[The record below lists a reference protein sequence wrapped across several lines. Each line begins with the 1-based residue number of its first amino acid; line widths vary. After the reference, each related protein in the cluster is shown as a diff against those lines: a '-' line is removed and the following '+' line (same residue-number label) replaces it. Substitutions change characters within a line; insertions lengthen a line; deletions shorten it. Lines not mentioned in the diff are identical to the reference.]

1 MRANQVIVMI
11 SVVQLKNS
19 LATIELAARQD
30 TRLLELGQHTVNR
43 GQADIDTLA
52 NQHTINVLGAQMA
65 LTGFMKDIQDFQAG
79 ECGFESNI
87 FKVALVVFGLQGY
100 PLALS
105 PYSIKLV

>member
-1 MRANQVIVMI
+1 
-11 SVVQLKNS
+11 
-19 LATIELAARQD
+19 
-30 TRLLELGQHTVNR
+30 
-43 GQADIDTLA
+43 
-52 NQHTINVLGAQMA
+52 
-65 LTGFMKDIQDFQAG
+65 MKDIQDFQAG